1 VGREDAAAA
10 REDAVKDGS
19 RPACQAY
26 NVTVSRP
33 ATSSEQT
40 RLQSRLVA
48 APIVLGPIVAFVIGA
63 ATSSIRDQ
71 VGASNVG
78 IALAIVVALAALTGR
93 GAALTTA
100 VTAAL
105 TFNFFHTQPYH
116 SLRIHEPRDVAI
128 VALLAV
134 LGLVISDITAWRR
147 RREAIAHRRDRAL
160 EAPNTIGALLTET
173 HSVAQ
178 VWPTVVNA
186 ILDQLSQA
194 DCHLELTQPSNVP
207 LIARTAGRHGVDDDD
222 TFVLPAKGAAIA
234 VRTPDAVVGYLVV
247 VPKPGNTSLTIER
260 PTILAFADHLA
271 IALAYG
277 DRAHPQP
284 VS

>member
-1 VGREDAAAA
+1 V
-10 REDAVKDGS
+10 V
-19 RPACQAY
+19 
-26 NVTVSRP
+26 
-33 ATSSEQT
+33 
-40 RLQSRLVA
+40 
-48 APIVLGPIVAFVIGA
+48 GPIVAFVIGA

-78 IALAIVVALAALTGR
+78 IALALVVALAALTGR
-93 GAALTTA
+93 GAGLTTA

-116 SLRIHEPRDVAI
+116 SLRIREPHDVAI

-147 RREAIAHRRDRAL
+147 RREAIAHRHDRAA
-160 EAPNTIGALLTET
+160 EAPDTIGALLAET

-194 DCHLELTQPSNVP
+194 DCHLELTQPTGVP
-207 LIARTAGRHGVDDDD
+207 LISRAAGRRRDSGEDS
-222 TFVLPAKGAAIA
+222 FVLPAKGAAIT
-234 VRTPDAVVGYLVV
+234 VQHGDTVIGYLVV
-247 VPKPGNTSLTIER
+247 LPKPGNTSLTIER
-260 PTILAFADHLA
+260 RTILAFADHLA
-271 IALAYG
+271 IALGYG